1 MYLVNQSDLSNTD
14 PYNPFSGLSAT
25 EVKDMLVSMS
35 EWESDHYKNLASR
48 YWQIMLSVMIDNNIT
63 PTFENIILFS
73 EPEKFLQVLDE
84 IKKRGQIDDERYLK
98 AVNIA
103 NSEAGK
109 PLNGL

>member
-14 PYNPFSGLSAT
+14 LYNPFSDLSAT

-48 YWQIMLSVMIDNNIT
+48 YWQIMLSIIIDNNII

-73 EPEKFLQVLDE
+73 EPENFLALLDE
-84 IKKRGQIDDERYLK
+84 IKKGGR
-98 AVNIA
+98 
-103 NSEAGK
+103 
-109 PLNGL
+109 